1 MINTIHIRSHQEDQC
16 LSRLCDPS
24 MTKMRFMV
32 LTDFNQYTKIS
43 LVEMQHF
50 GPREECFVSM
60 TGAQLY
66 GVNDNVDQA
75 FLV

>member
-1 MINTIHIRSHQEDQC
+1 
-16 LSRLCDPS
+16 
-24 MTKMRFMV
+24 MV

-60 TGAQLY
+60 TGAHLY